1 MSKLLSQLPPQNKN
15 KEKYHQTKQNKK
27 LNEKKNKE
35 KGGGSAVH
43 TFNSV
48 GKDKKEIKQH

>member
-48 GKDKKEIKQH
+48 GKDKKEKKQH